1 MRIAI
6 PLLWCA
12 VLFVCTCTM
21 SFKLLLQHFVIE
33 FHWDADPNLSDLFRM
48 NDVWLTSKLY
58 LLQKIGHFSGFFI
71 LTLLLISAA
80 RHARSNPLTAIRKGV
95 MLAAG
100 YAVLTEVLQLYF
112 GRDGR
117 IIDMFIDGAGIALAA
132 RIAYRASRGQQ
143 AKSRQ
148 LRA

>member
-1 MRIAI
+1 MRVII

-21 SFKLLLQHFVIE
+21 SFKLLLQHFIIE
-33 FHWDADPNLSDLFRM
+33 FRWDSNPNLGDLFRM

-58 LLQKIGHFSGFFI
+58 LLQKIGHFSGFFV
-71 LTLLLISAA
+71 LTMLIISAGG
-80 RHARSNPLTAIRKGV
+80 RQLHTIRRGV
-95 MLAAG
+95 LLAAG

-117 IIDMFIDGAGIALAA
+117 MIDMFIDGAGIALAA
-132 RIAYRASRGQQ
+132 RIMYTSMKGNQ
-143 AKSRQ
+143 AKRGRV
-148 LRA
+148 LKLN